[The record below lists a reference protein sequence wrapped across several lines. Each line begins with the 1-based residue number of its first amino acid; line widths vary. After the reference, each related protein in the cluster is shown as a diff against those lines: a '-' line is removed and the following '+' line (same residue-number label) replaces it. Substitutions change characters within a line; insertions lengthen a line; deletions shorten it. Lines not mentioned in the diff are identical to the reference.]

1 MDDFSQLG
9 VLHATG
15 SAADHQDFFDIRREK
30 TFMQNALSHH
40 AAGSGNDYTDINQ
53 GNILSL

>member
-9 VLHATG
+9 MLHATG

-30 TFMQNALSHH
+30 TFMQNAFPPCRWLR
-40 AAGSGNDYTDINQ
+40 
-53 GNILSL
+53 